1 MIFADN
7 LMMKTIS
14 IIIIILFSTI
24 SFSQEEDNFIMNDS
38 TEVQYFMFEGDTIP
52 ITEVA
57 LDDVYVLK
65 KVNFENKDER
75 IKYLILKRKVKK
87 VYPYA
92 KMASDKLIELTI
104 QLDSIKK
111 KRARKRYTKKVQKF
125 IEQEFSEE
133 LKKLTRTEG
142 QILVKLIH
150 RQTGTTAYELV
161 KELRSGWRAFWYN
174 STAKLFKISL
184 KKEYD
189 PIGVKEDYYI
199 EDILQRYFLT
209 ETLERQNSALD
220 FDYLDAVAKWN

>member
-1 MIFADN
+1 MIFADI
-7 LMMKTIS
+7 TIMRITL
-14 IIIIILFSTI
+14 IIITLLYSIVT
-24 SFSQEEDNFIMNDS
+24 FSQEEDKKVLTDS
-38 TEVQYFMFEGDTIP
+38 IDTHYFMFEGDTIP

-57 LDDVYVLK
+57 LNDVYVLK
-65 KVNFENKDER
+65 KIKFEDKDDR
-75 IKYLILKRKVKK
+75 IRYLILKRKVKK

-92 KMASDKLIELTI
+92 KMASDKLIELTT

-150 RQTGTTAYELV
+150 RQTGITAYELV

-184 KKEYD
+184 KKEYN
-189 PIGVKEDYYI
+189 PIEVKEDYYI

-209 ETLERQNSALD
+209 EVLERQNSALD